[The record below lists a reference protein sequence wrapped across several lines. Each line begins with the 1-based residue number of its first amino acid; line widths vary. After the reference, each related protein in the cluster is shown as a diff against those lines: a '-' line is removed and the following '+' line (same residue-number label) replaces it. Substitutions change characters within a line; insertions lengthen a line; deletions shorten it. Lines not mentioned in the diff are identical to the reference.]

1 MSRRKMITRDQI
13 LNTTY
18 ALVRQEGFAKVTARN
33 VAKRMKCSTQPIYL
47 EFKNMGELKTEVYK
61 KMETE
66 LGRWLHGKQGNGV
79 SSDPVVSLCLGYVE
93 FAVAE
98 PLLFRSITMDE
109 DGLNEEF
116 KKFVISEFKR
126 AMGYSARYDDV
137 SPDNIEPLIGQI
149 WIITTGVASAM
160 TSHLIL
166 LDKAKLAELF
176 EWYIIRFVSEED
188 FPNIF
193 A

>member
-1 MSRRKMITRDQI
+1 MSRRKIITRDQI

-18 ALVRQEGFAKVTARN
+18 ALVRQEGFSKVTARN

-47 EFKNMGELKTEVYK
+47 EFNSMGELKEEVYA
-61 KMETE
+61 KMEGE
-66 LGRWLHGKQGNGV
+66 LKRWLHGKQANV
-79 SSDPVVSLCLGYVE
+79 ASDPVIALCLGYVE

-109 DGLNEEF
+109 DGLISELKSF
-116 KKFVISEFKR
+116 ILSEFKS
-126 AMGYSARYDDV
+126 AMALSSRYQAYQG
-137 SPDNIEPLIGQI
+137 PKEALIGQI
-149 WIITTGVASAM
+149 WIITTGMASAM
-160 TSHLIL
+160 TSHLVD
-166 LDKAKLAELF
+166 LDNKQLISVF
-176 EWYIIRFVSEED
+176 EWYITQLLSGND

>member
-18 ALVRQEGFAKVTARN
+18 ALVRQEGFSKVTARN
-33 VAKRMKCSTQPIYL
+33 VSKRMKCSTQPIYL
-47 EFKNMGELKTEVYK
+47 EFNSMGELKAEVYA
-61 KMETE
+61 KMEGE
-66 LGRWLHGKQGNGV
+66 LKHWLHSKQA
-79 SSDPVVSLCLGYVE
+79 SSAKDPVISLSIGYIE

-109 DGLNEEF
+109 DGLINEF
-116 KKFVISEFKR
+116 KGFILSEFR
-126 AMGYSARYDDV
+126 TAMQYSTRYAQYVDR
-137 SPDNIEPLIGQI
+137 PDSFIGQI
-149 WIITTGVASAM
+149 WVVTTGMASAM
-160 TSHLIL
+160 TSHLIS
-166 LDKAKLAELF
+166 LDKEQLINVF
-176 EWYIIRFVSEED
+176 EWYINQFLVAKD

>member
-47 EFKNMGELKTEVYK
+47 EFKNMGELKSEVYT
-61 KMETE
+61 KMEDE
-66 LGRWLHGKQGNGV
+66 LKRWLHGKQANGV

-109 DGLNEEF
+109 DGLIEEF
-116 KKFVISEFKR
+116 KHFVLCEFKK
-126 AMGYSARYDDV
+126 AMTYSSRYDAYIEH
-137 SPDNIEPLIGQI
+137 PEPLIGQI
-149 WIITTGVASAM
+149 WVVTTGIASAM
-160 TSHLIL
+160 TSHFIS
-166 LDKAKLAELF
+166 LDKIELAEMF
-176 EWYIIRFVSEED
+176 EWYIKRFVSEKD
-188 FPNIF
+188 FPDIF